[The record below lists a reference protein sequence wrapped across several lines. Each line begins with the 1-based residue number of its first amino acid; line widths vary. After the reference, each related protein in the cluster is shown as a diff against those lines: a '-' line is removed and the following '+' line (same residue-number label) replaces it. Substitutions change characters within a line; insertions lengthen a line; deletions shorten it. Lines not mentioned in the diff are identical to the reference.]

1 MESAGNEAHVF
12 RYNPCVTNALT
23 ETTRPG
29 ESIGKFGLPIAI
41 GFLAAALAVFLLGG
55 IRIDPSSTLWL
66 NHGDI
71 AQHYLGW
78 HFFRGEP
85 WALPLGSNPRYG
97 LDMGSSIVF
106 TDSIPLLA
114 TFFKTIRAFLPAHFQ
129 YAGGWMVFCFVA
141 QGLCA
146 LLLLRRF
153 ATNPLTLFAGS
164 VLFVLSPAMAART
177 GGHFALVAQWMILL
191 ALWLYFSPDSLT
203 RRRWYWRALLVLAA
217 VIHGY
222 LLYFVFAIWLANVL
236 RDRPTRNRQ
245 IAFAAFEAILTLALL
260 VCVMWLAGWFEVP
273 LDAAMS
279 GGHYGKY
286 AANLMAL
293 VNPPR
298 GSLFL
303 PTQHEA
309 ATATGIESTH
319 YLGVGVLALCVFA
332 TVYIVRGNPL
342 RSILAR
348 HMYLALACLA
358 FSALAFSHN
367 AYWGETLVTSF
378 PLPEILRTNLEF
390 VRGSGRLL
398 WFAHYLLILM
408 AIVFT
413 VRLLPPKLSPF
424 VLAIALLLQV
434 VDLAPYY
441 RAYAIGLKQ
450 AAEAATHA
458 ESETM
463 TSPFWTVAASKYTE
477 VDFFPIVHAP
487 QGYERIALWAGDNHI
502 AINAAYFARI
512 SEPRALANNPR
523 IEQELTV
530 GGRRAKTLYVL
541 QRKSDLSRLALL
553 PQDGVGEVDG
563 YTLVA
568 PDWFKRE
575 NNALERSGLQPFGSK
590 SAN

>member
-1 MESAGNEAHVF
+1 MF
-12 RYNPCVTNALT
+12 RYNPCMTNTLT
-23 ETTRPG
+23 EATRPSK
-29 ESIGKFGLPIAI
+29 SIGKLGLPISI
-41 GFLAAALAVFLLGG
+41 GLLAGAFAVFLLGG

-114 TFFKTIRAFLPAHFQ
+114 IFFKTIRAFLPAHFQ

-153 ATNPLTLFAGS
+153 TANPLTLFAGS
-164 VLFVLSPAMAART
+164 VLFVLSPALVART
-177 GGHFALVAQWMILL
+177 SGHFALVAQWTILL
-191 ALWLYFSPDSLT
+191 SLWLYFSPDSLG
-203 RRRWYWRALLVLAA
+203 RRRWYWRALLVFAA

-236 RDRPTRNRQ
+236 RDRPTDTRQ
-245 IAFAAFEAILTLALL
+245 IASAAFDAVVSLTLL
-260 VCVMWLAGWFEVP
+260 VCAMWLAGWFVMP
-273 LDAAMS
+273 LDASVS

-293 VNPPR
+293 VNPPW
-298 GSLFL
+298 GSPFL
-303 PTQHEA
+303 PTHREA
-309 ATATGIESTH
+309 ATATGMESTH

-332 TVYIVRGNPL
+332 TVYIVRGIPL

-348 HMYLALACLA
+348 HKYLVFACLA

-367 AYWGETLVTSF
+367 AYWGETLVASF
-378 PLPEILRTNLEF
+378 PLPEMLRINLEF

-398 WFAHYLLILM
+398 WFAHYLFILM

-413 VRLLPPKLSPF
+413 VRLLPPRLSPF

-441 RAYAIGLKQ
+441 RAYASGLKQ
-450 AAEAATHA
+450 AAEAATNA
-458 ESETM
+458 ESGTM
-463 TSPFWTVAASKYTE
+463 ASPFWNVAASKYSE

-487 QGYERIALWAGDNHI
+487 QGYERIALWAGDSHI

-512 SEPRALANNPR
+512 SGPRALANNPR
-523 IEQELTV
+523 IEKELTV
-530 GGRRAKTLYVL
+530 GGRRANTLYVL
-541 QRKSDLSRLALL
+541 QRNSDPSRLVLL
-553 PQDGVGEVDG
+553 SQDGVGEVDG

-568 PDWFKRE
+568 PDWFKHE
-575 NNALERSGLQPFGSK
+575 SNALEISGLQPFGPK
-590 SAN
+590 PAN